1 MSEQEKQ
8 LGEFKR
14 LVQSAAAGANHKN
27 DLGVNLINT
36 VSAEFD
42 DYIALQKLNIKET
55 KRKNIWQQ
63 LKSFVVWCLK
73 LPRILNFGP
82 PSADPITR
90 GFIQELGKKG
100 EFTRAQIR
108 ILNVYKMIKLE
119 SNGSC
124 LIITPSS
131 KDYLKAKLLLGVLFM
146 LTPLL
151 ALVVWEVAT
160 CILPGLP
167 FGFLMGAVLGLLWRD
182 AYNMAWGRE
191 KLAKYLTS
199 KHPWLRTV

>member
-14 LVQSAAAGANHKN
+14 LVQSAAANANHKN

-42 DYIALQKLNIKET
+42 DYIALQKLNKKET
-55 KRKNIWQQ
+55 KQKDSWQQ
-63 LKSFVVWCLK
+63 FKTFVVCFFY
-73 LPRILNFGP
+73 LPRLLNFGP
-82 PSADPITR
+82 PFADPITR
-90 GFIQELGKKG
+90 NFIEALGNRK
-100 EFTRAQIR
+100 EITRAQIR